1 MQLSLKYL
9 ETVPEMF
16 AYSLEKYGDLV
27 RFSEKEDGEWKT
39 YSFKETQLIVEKIA
53 LGLHALGYERGEKFA
68 ILSENCKEW
77 TMTDLAAAHLGLPTV
92 AIYPTL
98 PTKQIHYILENSDTS
113 GIVLSDD
120 VQLDKIKEIKK
131 DLPKLK
137 YVIRIKDGAPLD
149 KDWMI
154 SYADLLKKG
163 KKELSKNEHT
173 LTSFGK
179 KIKKDDLWTIIYT
192 SGTTGNPKGVMLSH
206 FNICSNA
213 QSAMERIKIPAN
225 VRFLSFLPLSHSFER
240 IVSHGSYYCGAAV
253 YFAESLDKIADN
265 LQEVKPHYMFA
276 VPRIFEKVYAK
287 IHSNVAGASNLKKNI
302 FNWAK
307 KVGEATAK
315 KYLIF
320 DKKPR
325 GKYAIT
331 YPIAKALALNKI
343 KKILGGEF
351 IYAVSGGAPL
361 AEHIGYFF
369 SAEGINILEGFGLT
383 ETSPVTH
390 LTPPGGIKFGS
401 VGLPILD
408 VECMIAP
415 DGEILIRGLC
425 VMQGYYK
432 NPLETKEAIDENGW
446 FHTGDIGMIDEEGYL
461 KITDRKKNI
470 IVTAGGKN
478 IAPAPIENL
487 MLESK
492 YIEQVV
498 IIGDRR
504 KYPIALIVP
513 AREEIE
519 QWAQQN
525 TIVYSNYHTLLKNN
539 KVYDLFEKEL
549 AVFQEQL
556 ARYEK
561 SKKIL
566 LIANP
571 FSIENEE
578 LTPSLKVRRNKVEE
592 HYSKQIE
599 SLYSIDDQA

>member
-1 MQLSLKYL
+1 MKLSLNYL
-9 ETVPEMF
+9 ETIPEMF
-16 AYSLEKYGDLV
+16 AYSCEKYGDLV
-27 RFSEKEDGEWKT
+27 RFGEKKNGKWET
-39 YSFKETQLIVEKIA
+39 YTFLESKKIIEKIA
-53 LGLHALGYERGEKFA
+53 LGLTALGYKHGDRFA

-77 TMTDLAAAHLGLPTV
+77 TMTDIACAHIGV
-92 AIYPTL
+92 ASVAVYPTL
-98 PTKQIHYILENSDTS
+98 PSNQIEYILENSDTS
-113 GIVLSDD
+113 GIILSDD
-120 VQLDKIKEIKK
+120 IQLEKIKEIREK
-131 DLPKLK
+131 LPKLK
-137 YVIRIKDGAPLD
+137 YVIRIQDGEAL
-149 KDWMI
+149 KEDWTL
-154 SYADLLKKG
+154 SYADLIKKG
-163 KKELSKNEHT
+163 EELLVEGKLNLNSLAKN
-173 LTSFGK
+173 
-179 KIKKDDLWTIIYT
+179 IKKDDLWTLIYT
-192 SGTTGNPKGVMLSH
+192 SGTTGNPKGVMLSQ

-213 QSAMERIKIPAN
+213 QSAMERIKIPSN

-240 IVSHGSYYCGAAV
+240 IVSHGSYYCGAGV
-253 YFAESLDKIADN
+253 YYAESLEKIADN
-265 LQEVKPHYMFA
+265 LKEVKPHYMFA

-287 IHSNVAGASNLKKNI
+287 IHAGVASGSNLKKKI
-302 FNWAK
+302 FEWAK

-315 KYLIF
+315 KYLVF
-320 DKKPR
+320 EKRPR

-331 YPIAKALALNKI
+331 YPIAKALVLNKV
-343 KKILGGEF
+343 KKGLGGEF

-369 SAEGINILEGFGLT
+369 SAAGINILEGFGLT

-390 LTPPGGIKFGS
+390 LTPPGKIKFGK

-408 VECMIAP
+408 VECMIAD

-432 NPLETKEAIDENGW
+432 NPIETKEVIDENNW
-446 FHTGDIGMIDEEGYL
+446 FHTGDIGLIDEEGYL

-492 YIEQVV
+492 FIEQVV
-498 IIGDRR
+498 IVGDRR

-513 AREEIE
+513 AREELE
-519 QWAQQN
+519 NWAQEHS
-525 TIVYSNYHTLLKNN
+525 IIYSNYYTLLGNTE
-539 KVYDLFEKEL
+539 VFALFESEL
-549 AVFQEQL
+549 EEFQNQL

-566 LIANP
+566 LIGDP
-571 FSIENEE
+571 FTIENEE
-578 LTPSLKVRRNKVEE
+578 LTPSLKVRRKKVEE

-599 SLYSIDDQA
+599 ALYATDDNQ

>member
-1 MQLSLKYL
+1 MLSY
-9 ETVPEMF
+9 E
-16 AYSLEKYGDLV
+16 DL
-27 RFSEKEDGEWKT
+27 
-39 YSFKETQLIVEKIA
+39 
-53 LGLHALGYERGEKFA
+53 
-68 ILSENCKEW
+68 
-77 TMTDLAAAHLGLPTV
+77 
-92 AIYPTL
+92 
-98 PTKQIHYILENSDTS
+98 
-113 GIVLSDD
+113 
-120 VQLDKIKEIKK
+120 IKK
-131 DLPKLK
+131 GEEEL
-137 YVIRIKDGAPLD
+137 A
-149 KDWMI
+149 
-154 SYADLLKKG
+154 KG
-163 KKELSKNEHT
+163 KHT
-173 LTSFGK
+173 LTSLGK
-179 KIKKDDLWTIIYT
+179 NIKKDDLWTIIYT

-213 QSAMERIKIPAN
+213 QSSMERIKIPSN

-240 IVSHGSYYCGAAV
+240 IVSHGSYYCGAGV
-253 YFAESLDKIADN
+253 YFAESLEKIADN
-265 LQEVKPHYMFA
+265 LKEVKPHYMFA

-287 IHSNVAGASNLKKNI
+287 IHAGVASGSNLKKKI
-302 FNWAK
+302 FGWAK
-307 KVGEATAK
+307 KVGEETAR
-315 KYLIF
+315 KYLVF
-320 DKKPR
+320 EKKPR
-325 GKYAIT
+325 GKYALS
-331 YPIAKALALNKI
+331 YPIAKALVLNKV
-343 KKILGGEF
+343 KKGLGGEF

-369 SAEGINILEGFGLT
+369 SAAGINILEGFGLT

-408 VECMIAP
+408 VECMIAA

-446 FHTGDIGMIDEEGYL
+446 FHTGDIGLIDEDGYL

-504 KYPIALIVP
+504 KYPMALIVP
-513 AREEIE
+513 AQEEIE
-519 QWAQQN
+519 NWAQQN
-525 TIVYSNYHTLLKNN
+525 TIVYSDYHTLLENK
-539 KVYDLFEKEL
+539 KVYELFESEL
-549 AVFQEQL
+549 SVFQEQL

-566 LIANP
+566 LIAEP
-571 FSIENEE
+571 FSIENEK
-578 LTPSLKVRRNKVEE
+578 LTPSLKVRRKKVEE
-592 HYSKQIE
+592 HYQEQIE
-599 SLYSIDDQA
+599 ALYNIEDNT

>member
-1 MQLSLKYL
+1 MKLSLNYL
-9 ETVPEMF
+9 ETIPEMF
-16 AYSLEKYGDLV
+16 AYSVKKYGDLV
-27 RFSEKEDGEWKT
+27 RFSEKEAGEWKT
-39 YSFKETQLIVEKIA
+39 YTFKESRDMIEKIA
-53 LGLHALGYERGEKFA
+53 LGLNALGYKRGDKFA

-77 TMTDLAAAHLGLPTV
+77 TMTDIACAHLGVGSV
-92 AIYPTL
+92 AVYPTL
-98 PTKQIHYILENSDTS
+98 PSNQIHYILENSETA
-113 GIVLSDD
+113 GIILSDD
-120 VQLDKIKEIKK
+120 VQLEKIKEIKK
-131 DLPKLK
+131 DLPNLK
-137 YVIRIKDGAPLD
+137 FAIRIKDGVPL
-149 KDWMI
+149 KEDWIM
-154 SYADLLKKG
+154 SYTDLVKNGEEELAKG
-163 KKELSKNEHT
+163 KNT
-173 LTSFGK
+173 LDSFGEK
-179 KIKKDDLWTIIYT
+179 VKKDDLWTLIYT
-192 SGTTGNPKGVMLSH
+192 SGTTGNPKGVMLSQ

-213 QSAMERIKIPAN
+213 QSAMERIKIKPN

-240 IVSHGSYYCGAAV
+240 IVSHGSYYCGAGV

-265 LQEVKPHYMFA
+265 LKEVKPHYMFA

-287 IHSNVAGASNLKKNI
+287 IHAGIANGSSFKKKI

-307 KVGEATAK
+307 KIGEESAR
-315 KYLIF
+315 KYLVF
-320 DKKPR
+320 EKRPR
-325 GKYAIT
+325 GKYSIS
-331 YPIAKALALNKI
+331 YPIAKALVLNKV
-343 KKILGGEF
+343 KKGLGGEF

-369 SAEGINILEGFGLT
+369 SAAGINILEGFGLT

-408 VECMIAP
+408 VECMIAA

-425 VMQGYYK
+425 VMQGYYR
-432 NPLETKEAIDENGW
+432 NPVETKEAIDETGW
-446 FHTGDIGMIDEEGYL
+446 FHTGDIGLIDEEGYL

-498 IIGDRR
+498 IVGDRR

-513 AREEIE
+513 AQDELEN
-519 QWAQQN
+519 WAQEKS
-525 TIVYSNYHTLLKNN
+525 IIYSNYYTLLGNTE
-539 KVYDLFEKEL
+539 VYALFEREL
-549 AVFQEQL
+549 SAFQDQL

-566 LIANP
+566 LIADP

-578 LTPSLKVRRNKVEE
+578 LTPSLKVRRSKVEE
-592 HYSKQIE
+592 HYHKQIE
-599 SLYSIDDQA
+599 TLYSVDDRS